1 MHEKS
6 LLQFQ
11 IFDRSVEEE
20 MFLGMVEIRPKL
32 VNGHTVDQWFAYAA
46 CFCYSYARELTAC
59 RTDWNRARMSM
70 SRERFEFRF
79 DTKSSTSVSSLP
91 HRVCT

>member
-1 MHEKS
+1 MSEKS

-32 VNGHTVDQWFAYAA
+32 VNGHTVDQWFACVAVSIPSNRRLTQRSA
-46 CFCYSYARELTAC
+46 DWSRVRTSMLREK
-59 RTDWNRARMSM
+59 
-70 SRERFEFRF
+70 FGFRF
-79 DTKSSTSVSSLP
+79 DTRNSTSVLLPLECDSS
-91 HRVCT
+91 